1 MYVLGQ
7 GPGSA
12 NILVWGSVWGSIR
25 GELRYLYMAKRVP
38 VNVGSRKYNYRLGQ
52 DPESTSIYS
61 GRVKGYNYIV
71 WQGPG
76 STILFLGRAQ
86 GVQFHNRAGSKGT
99 NIFAHTLRSA
109 NMLRWEPSKEYK

>member
-1 MYVLGQ
+1 
-7 GPGSA
+7 
-12 NILVWGSVWGSIR
+12 
-25 GELRYLYMAKRVP
+25 MAKRVP
-38 VNVGSRKYNYRLGQ
+38 INVGPRKYNYILGQ
-52 DPESTSIYS
+52 DPESTSTYS

-76 STILFLGRAQ
+76 STISWSTILFLGRAQ

-99 NIFAHTLRSA
+99 NIFAHTLRNA